1 MLAWVSSKITMMEI
15 QPTWSWSVVFSG
27 NLIFFDTKL
36 VTSYHYVF
44 KTSSLQTLKKKIS
57 RKSFSETI
65 FQSFPFD
72 NLNFCNSMQRCQ
84 ESPRCGEDFLFM
96 KKVDGKHGET
106 KQKTWGVTYWYCFN
120 VFPVWSPWL
129 LWWWWVIPEKGRLR
143 LSGRVLP
150 SDYFLLQ
157 DENNLWLSDG
167 RGSDGGDW
175 LGSPA
180 V

>member
-1 MLAWVSSKITMMEI
+1 MEHLLLQI
-15 QPTWSWSVVFSG
+15 HPIWTRSVV
-27 NLIFFDTKL
+27 LQRKPHIFFNTKL

-84 ESPRCGEDFLFM
+84 DSPRCGEDFLFM
-96 KKVDGKHGET
+96 KKVDGKHGKKPCCDGGESSL
-106 KQKTWGVTYWYCFN
+106 KKSRV
-120 VFPVWSPWL
+120 
-129 LWWWWVIPEKGRLR
+129 R

-157 DENNLWLSDG
+157 DENNL
-167 RGSDGGDW
+167 
-175 LGSPA
+175 
-180 V
+180 